1 MQVAPEVVPPADWR
15 ASAEAMRDWRLDLL
29 TAIDRKDSIDVIA
42 HYIRDG
48 RHAWRM
54 TSIPYDGALASI
66 ADLHAAAAWSERETS
81 EMFGVRIGKG
91 EALLR
96 HDQNPRPP
104 LRKVTPLPARVETPW
119 PGAADPGDDG
129 RQGANPSRRRMRSPG
144 VQPEWES

>member
-1 MQVAPEVVPPADWR
+1 
-15 ASAEAMRDWRLDLL
+15 
-29 TAIDRKDSIDVIA
+29 
-42 HYIRDG
+42 
-48 RHAWRM
+48 
-54 TSIPYDGALASI
+54 
-66 ADLHAAAAWSERETS
+66 
-81 EMFGVRIGKG
+81 MFGVRIGEG